1 MSYHTH
7 ACTWTKYDRT
17 DGIGTGLCTLTHS
30 QGICSTG
37 CCLCSS
43 RNAVCSGSGCTFAK
57 GQSICCTGRCTVANC
72 YGTMTIFL
80 HSSVISQS
88 DCIVGSNRTSLSS
101 NCHAVIV
108 ELIIGPIIIDRRSI
122 PQCNRRVSPS
132 IGCITD
138 GYACFASV
146 YVHSGTVAITGH
158 IIKGATD
165 SFPANGNTVFSR

>member
-1 MSYHTH
+1 M
-7 ACTWTKYDRT
+7 
-17 DGIGTGLCTLTHS
+17 
-30 QGICSTG
+30 
-37 CCLCSS
+37 
-43 RNAVCSGSGCTFAK
+43 
-57 GQSICCTGRCTVANC
+57 TV
-72 YGTMTIFL
+72 L
-80 HSSVISQS
+80 RHSSIVAHRN
-88 DCIVGSNRTSLSS
+88 CIVGSNRASLSS

-138 GYACFASV
+138 GYACYASA
-146 YVHSGTVAITGH
+146 YNHSRTVAINGH

>member
-1 MSYHTH
+1 
-7 ACTWTKYDRT
+7 
-17 DGIGTGLCTLTHS
+17 
-30 QGICSTG
+30 
-37 CCLCSS
+37 
-43 RNAVCSGSGCTFAK
+43 
-57 GQSICCTGRCTVANC
+57 
-72 YGTMTIFL
+72 MTILL
-80 HSSVISQS
+80 HSSVIAQS

-101 NCHAVIV
+101 NCHAVTV

-146 YVHSGTVAITGH
+146 FNHIRTVAITGGH